1 MVCTMPSPLLGHTR
15 VLFELPASLWA
26 DRVSVVGEF
35 NHGEPLALQ
44 QARDGAWRVIF
55 DLPTGHQYHFHYLV
69 DGERR
74 TEFQIGS
81 AAIVAAGLLGS
92 LLLLC

>member
-1 MVCTMPSPLLGHTR
+1 MVCTMPSPLLRHTR

-26 DRVSVVGEF
+26 DRVLVAGDF
-35 NHGEPLALQ
+35 NQGSPLPLAQ
-44 QARDGAWRVIF
+44 ERDGAWRTVL

-74 TEFQIGS
+74 TEFQSSG
-81 AAIVAAGLLGS
+81 ATGLLSSMLTLG
-92 LLLLC
+92 